1 MAKWRRLLLP
11 AALLAAVIALGL
23 WYTRPLDLYGLG
35 LEQTP
40 DDISV
45 TIRRSEGGTA
55 DSAQR
60 SLRLVRREAGFDSL
74 LQQLEG
80 LSFRRSP
87 LEPLLRVVPG
97 LAELGSQSAAVEG
110 QAYQIIVSLAAGESG
125 SWDFTLQYSPHG
137 WRYGTQG
144 RPAELPLYPAGPDPA
159 LALGDALWALAAE

>member
-60 SLRLVRREAGFDSL
+60 SLRLVRGEAGFDSL

-97 LAELGSQSAAVEG
+97 LAELGSQPAAVEG

-144 RPAELPLYPAGPDPA
+144 RPADLPLYPAGPDPA

>member
-11 AALLAAVIALGL
+11 AALLAVVIALGL

-80 LSFRRSP
+80 LSFRSYGGADWRGCLCAASGHP
-87 LEPLLRVVPG
+87 LPERV
-97 LAELGSQSAAVEG
+97 
-110 QAYQIIVSLAAGESG
+110 AGNLNDS
-125 SWDFTLQYSPHG
+125 
-137 WRYGTQG
+137 
-144 RPAELPLYPAGPDPA
+144 
-159 LALGDALWALAAE
+159 